1 MTTRIR
7 LRRMGSNKR
16 PFFRVVVADQRS
28 PRDGRFIENIG
39 KYHPLDDPSVI
50 EIDQE
55 RALHWLRVGAQ
66 PSNQVRNLM
75 NKIGIWD
82 EFVKERPSAALEP
95 GKERPERSK
104 VSKKAKQK
112 AEAAAAEPIGAPVEE
127 APAEPQPEPEPEVA
141 EASAAEAVEAVEEAP
156 TDEAP
161 AAEEAPAP
169 EATVVRRGSHR
180 PPRTSPPRTRP
191 LPRKHPPPRNRRRG
205 LVKDLVEFLVQ
216 ELVDEPDAVSIEETF
231 DERGPRYRVRVAPE
245 DMGKVIGRGGRTAK
259 AIRTVVRA
267 AAQRQGHGAMVDIED

>member
-50 EIDQE
+50 EIDQA

-82 EFVKERPSAALEP
+82 EFVKERPSAALGP
-95 GKERPERSK
+95 AKERPEK
-104 VSKKAKQK
+104 PKLSKKAKQK
-112 AEAAAAEPIGAPVEE
+112 AEAAAS
-127 APAEPQPEPEPEVA
+127 EPETTPVVVAPEESEPEIA
-141 EASAAEAVEAVEEAP
+141 ETDAAEAVEGV
-156 TDEAP
+156 TDASPADADAP
-161 AAEEAPAP
+161 AEGPAADEGARAAEAAD
-169 EATVVRRGSHR
+169 A
-180 PPRTSPPRTRP
+180 
-191 LPRKHPPPRNRRRG
+191 
-205 LVKDLVEFLVQ
+205 Q
-216 ELVDEPDAVSIEETF
+216 EDT
-231 DERGPRYRVRVAPE
+231 RVADGPATE
-245 DMGKVIGRGGRTAK
+245 DA
-259 AIRTVVRA
+259 
-267 AAQRQGHGAMVDIED
+267 

>member
-50 EIDQE
+50 EIDQD

-95 GKERPERSK
+95 GKERPEKPK

-112 AEAAAAEPIGAPVEE
+112 AETKASESESPPAAEPETPPAAEVETS
-127 APAEPQPEPEPEVA
+127 AAPEPESSAEPEPAVA
-141 EASAAEAVEAVEEAP
+141 EADAAEAIEAVDESP
-156 TDEAP
+156 TDETP
-161 AAEEAPAP
+161 ADEKPADETPADETP
-169 EATVVRRGSHR
+169 EGS
-180 PPRTSPPRTRP
+180 
-191 LPRKHPPPRNRRRG
+191 
-205 LVKDLVEFLVQ
+205 
-216 ELVDEPDAVSIEETF
+216 
-231 DERGPRYRVRVAPE
+231 
-245 DMGKVIGRGGRTAK
+245 
-259 AIRTVVRA
+259 
-267 AAQRQGHGAMVDIED
+267 